1 MSHRSVNVPI
11 IKRTL
16 CQDKLSEN
24 LYVKFCPVFAS
35 KTSIHV
41 LGNQRY
47 DSIFVDG
54 HLGILALGKM
64 CERGTQIMRYHHV
77 SWWMDF
83 AILVLLMPSCSGT
96 HLLLLE
102 TCDNNQKAYKTCAST
117 RHDFVRLSVVLFASC
132 SSFPFISPM
141 TIANFP
147 AMTFE
152 YEWGAIFSTRL
163 LMKRKKKNIFRD
175 FAAGQGLQIII
186 SLVFVWFWAILKKEF
201 HILKRHQLCNFWVSA
216 VLNITRDWLRI
227 VLLIFGSR
235 HLLEQ
240 WSRHLSK
247 KLDLRISELHLACVR
262 HGDF

>member
-1 MSHRSVNVPI
+1 
-11 IKRTL
+11 
-16 CQDKLSEN
+16 
-24 LYVKFCPVFAS
+24 
-35 KTSIHV
+35 
-41 LGNQRY
+41 
-47 DSIFVDG
+47 
-54 HLGILALGKM
+54 M

-83 AILVLLMPSCSGT
+83 AILVLLMPSCSRT

-186 SLVFVWFWAILKKEF
+186 SLVFVWFWAAVSLKK
-201 HILKRHQLCNFWVSA
+201 NFIFWKGTNCV
-216 VLNITRDWLRI
+216 
-227 VLLIFGSR
+227 IFGFQQSWISR
-235 HLLEQ
+235 ET
-240 WSRHLSK
+240 
-247 KLDLRISELHLACVR
+247 DSESFFWFSVV
-262 HGDF
+262 GIY

>member
-1 MSHRSVNVPI
+1 
-11 IKRTL
+11 
-16 CQDKLSEN
+16 
-24 LYVKFCPVFAS
+24 
-35 KTSIHV
+35 
-41 LGNQRY
+41 
-47 DSIFVDG
+47 
-54 HLGILALGKM
+54 M

-83 AILVLLMPSCSGT
+83 AILVLLMPSCSRT

-163 LMKRKKKNIFRD
+163 LMKRKKKKHFQRFCCWSRTPNNHQPCFCLVLSSCIF
-175 FAAGQGLQIII
+175 
-186 SLVFVWFWAILKKEF
+186 KKEF